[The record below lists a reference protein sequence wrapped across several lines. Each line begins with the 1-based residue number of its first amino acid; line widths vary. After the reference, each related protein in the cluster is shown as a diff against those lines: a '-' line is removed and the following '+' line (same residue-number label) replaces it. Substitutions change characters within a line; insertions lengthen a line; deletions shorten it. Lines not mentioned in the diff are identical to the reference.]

1 MLTDPF
7 DIILGPTGPSF
18 GAFDDRNTIGPNTFG
33 PMGPHLA
40 INMHFGALTSLGPT
54 S

>member
-7 DIILGPTGPSF
+7 DIILGPKGPLF
-18 GAFDDRNTIGPNTFG
+18 VTPDDRNTIGPNTIG
-33 PMGPHLA
+33 LIGPHLA
-40 INMHFGALTSLGPT
+40 INMHFGALASLRPT